1 MNYHELIE
9 ESKKWGKWHVQSV
22 LPNTPEACITVMH
35 DSNTGNDEPVV
46 EICWPNEE
54 FSVALAEWIV
64 KLNNEAATAI
74 ETLAA
79 RVAELEAAQTPRPIE
94 DAPRRLDQ
102 SEVTEEGF
110 YWRYPGIPVRVFK
123 RKRGSRKG
131 ELWFDG
137 FGMVG
142 MVNNPCNKGIWFV
155 GPINP
160 PAPTEVTK

>member
-1 MNYHELIE
+1 MNYDELTMNLRRCASHLDSVGDYAGIE
-9 ESKKWGKWHVQSV
+9 QELG
-22 LPNTPEACITVMH
+22 
-35 DSNTGNDEPVV
+35 
-46 EICWPNEE
+46 
-54 FSVALAEWIV
+54 
-64 KLNNEAATAI
+64 EAATAI

-94 DAPRRLDQ
+94 EAPRRLDQ

-155 GPINP
+155 GPITP

>member
-1 MNYHELIE
+1 MNYDELTMNLRRCASHLDSVGDYAGIE
-9 ESKKWGKWHVQSV
+9 Q
-22 LPNTPEACITVMH
+22 
-35 DSNTGNDEPVV
+35 
-46 EICWPNEE
+46 
-54 FSVALAEWIV
+54 ALG
-64 KLNNEAATAI
+64 EAANAI

-79 RVAELEAAQTPRPIE
+79 RVAELEREQGGFHHLADFRQCMIETACENEALRNRIEELELSQTPRPIE

-142 MVNNPCNKGIWFV
+142 MVNNPGNKGIWFV
-155 GPINP
+155 GPITP